1 MSGQRESNR
10 LSKFRDVARFQ
21 HKVAAIS
28 ALSALSETK
37 WFARIAQ
44 NNAVPLSENQFAG
57 FERLF
62 ANKKSRPTL
71 WPANLLRD

>member
-1 MSGQRESNR
+1 MSGQRESNP

-21 HKVAAIS
+21 PKVAATS

-44 NNAVPLSENQFAG
+44 NNAVPLSEIVRNQFAG

-62 ANKKSRPTL
+62 ANKSRPTL
-71 WPANLLRD
+71 